1 MGYHNM
7 RVLITGGNGYIGSH
21 TCIELLA
28 AGHAVTIVD
37 NLSNSSPAVVE
48 RIARIAGRQPEF
60 HQLDVRDAAGLERLF
75 ARQAFDALIHFAG
88 VKAVAE
94 SVADP
99 LKYYSNNVC
108 GSALLFDA
116 ALRHGVTRLVFS
128 SSATVYGEAARSP
141 IGEDAPLAP
150 ANPYGRS
157 KRMVEELLA
166 DLCRANPG
174 LRAVA
179 LRYFNPVGAH
189 PSGRVGEAPG
199 GIPDNLMPYLCQ
211 VAVGRL
217 PELTVFG
224 NDYPTP
230 DGTAI
235 RDYIHVVDLAQGHL
249 KAFDYLEREGGMHFI
264 NLGTGRGTSVLEL
277 LAAFERVNGVRI
289 PHRMGA
295 RRPGDTT
302 ETYADAA
309 RAAQQLGWSTRLSLE
324 DMCRD
329 AWCWQKLNPAGYA

>member
-1 MGYHNM
+1 M

-99 LKYYSNNVC
+99 LKYFSINVC